1 MEEVFVLFGT
11 IDDYLVDHFY
21 CFRATQ
27 AGIGRAEDSFW
38 NNVRV
43 RSEISP

>member
-38 NNVRV
+38 NGVRG
-43 RSEISP
+43 S

>member
-38 NNVRV
+38 DGIRI